1 MVISS
6 HRAILLHSLCFIICL
21 SIVVAETYTNA
32 ACNAVEATMGSC
44 AQRWD
49 SIRTECTNSVTT
61 NTIWPGPCECSYYGN
76 DLPCFD
82 EQAACANQVWT
93 QLPQWFRDGVTSCL
107 MKDES
112 YTIRAQLGSV
122 ENPFSTTGI
131 AGNVTRA
138 TAAQTGRM
146 ISSPTVS
153 STTGSF
159 NVPSATTNSH
169 STIYTPLSTSATV
182 SGIQRASSSGF
193 SAGSKAG
200 IGVGITIGILTT
212 IALAVWLVKRKR
224 RSLSDE
230 ATETESGTA
239 ELHNNDVKIYETEVE
254 TYSKHELAAGSRPEL
269 GGNPRSELDGGAT
282 REIPGIHALHEVDG
296 QVMDGPGGRF
306 TERQD

>member
-6 HRAILLHSLCFIICL
+6 HRAIFLHSLCFIICL

-61 NTIWPGPCECSYYGN
+61 NTIWPGPCECSYYAN

-269 GGNPRSELDGGAT
+269 GGNPRSKLDGGAT

>member
-1 MVISS
+1 
-6 HRAILLHSLCFIICL
+6 
-21 SIVVAETYTNA
+21 
-32 ACNAVEATMGSC
+32 
-44 AQRWD
+44 
-49 SIRTECTNSVTT
+49 
-61 NTIWPGPCECSYYGN
+61 
-76 DLPCFD
+76 
-82 EQAACANQVWT
+82 
-93 QLPQWFRDGVTSCL
+93 

-212 IALAVWLVKRKR
+212 IALAVWLVKRRR